1 MPVPVFKSIFP
12 YTQELFSEYPVFDD
26 ARLDDAISS
35 ASTGYHTWKKFN
47 FYERGR
53 MLKNVA
59 AILRRDEES
68 LAVLIT
74 REMGKIVS
82 EAKGELQ
89 KCAVTAEYFAD
100 HSEILLKDE

>member
-12 YTQELFSEYPVFDD
+12 YTQELFSEYPIFGDT
-26 ARLDDAISS
+26 RIEQAITNAS
-35 ASTGYHTWKKFN
+35 AGYYTWKKFN

-53 MLKNVA
+53 ILKNVA
-59 AILRRDEES
+59 AILRREEET

-74 REMGKIVS
+74 REMGKMLS

-100 HSEILLKDE
+100 HS